1 MIHKSALSF
10 NVSWHQ
16 NYLIAILYRSWSKW
30 R

>member
-1 MIHKSALSF
+1 MNHKPALSF

-16 NYLIAILYRSWSKW
+16 NYLVAILYRSWSKW